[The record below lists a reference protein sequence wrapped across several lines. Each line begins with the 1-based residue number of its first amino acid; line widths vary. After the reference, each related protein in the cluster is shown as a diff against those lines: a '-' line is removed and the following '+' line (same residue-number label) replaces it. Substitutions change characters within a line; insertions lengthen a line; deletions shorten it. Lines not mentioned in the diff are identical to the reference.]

1 MLMAAVGML
10 LLVGCA
16 NLANI
21 AMSRGTAR
29 EREVVVRA
37 ARHALVLTTAGL
49 ALGIAGAVAST
60 RFMSS
65 LLFGVQPNDLVSM
78 AVAVLTLAVVGLLA
92 ACIPARRAAAVDPLI
107 ALRME

>member
-1 MLMAAVGML
+1 
-10 LLVGCA
+10 
-16 NLANI
+16 
-21 AMSRGTAR
+21 
-29 EREVVVRA
+29 
-37 ARHALVLTTAGL
+37 
-49 ALGIAGAVAST
+49 
-60 RFMSS
+60 MSS

>member
-1 MLMAAVGML
+1 MA
-10 LLVGCA
+10 LV
-16 NLANI
+16 I
-21 AMSRGTAR
+21 
-29 EREVVVRA
+29 
-37 ARHALVLTTAGL
+37 RHALLLTAAGL
-49 ALGIAGAVAST
+49 ALGIAGAVAGT